1 MSICS
6 KGKRTCCA
14 ESGNDVSANMAIMKT
29 VDERMPNMP
38 RAAGLFISR
47 LRPVVTKH
55 NSSGNCRF
63 AATDTPT
70 SRGANSKQVCSD
82 PEGGEKRPPL
92 PKKKK
97 KEKEI
102 ENFSCFFFTNG
113 EGFVPFPPCCFLLP
127 PQI

>member
-1 MSICS
+1 
-6 KGKRTCCA
+6 
-14 ESGNDVSANMAIMKT
+14 MKT

-70 SRGANSKQVCSD
+70 SRGANSKQVFSA

-92 PKKKK
+92 PKQKEKKK
-97 KEKEI
+97 GLFAVFRPK
-102 ENFSCFFFTNG
+102 CM
-113 EGFVPFPPCCFLLP
+113 
-127 PQI
+127 